1 MRTWQPRCASRWTP
15 CKADL
20 HTKWRVNGWCLD
32 RWSPWNFSQN
42 TWDVIN
48 EAAKTM
54 GITWRQLRPLETSFS
69 RHQVCVC
76 VWSFLPTATSL
87 FNPAENQ
94 HECPLGCQ
102 LQLWPWPSI
111 VSAFFELVGRPLV
124 ESDMIPEAYVA
135 WVTTVRKERTK
146 RRERMGFPHAEDQMI
161 KLNVVSI
168 KLSKSRC
175 LQRFIALATTS
186 QYCPMAC

>member
-1 MRTWQPRCASRWTP
+1 MLGSLVAMEFQSKHLGC
-15 CKADL
+15 
-20 HTKWRVNGWCLD
+20 HKWSHKNHGD
-32 RWSPWNFSQN
+32 NMETTETTWNFFL
-42 TWDVIN
+42 T
-48 EAAKTM
+48 
-54 GITWRQLRPLETSFS
+54 TSS
-69 RHQVCVC
+69 VRVCVC
-76 VWSFLPTATSL
+76 VCVCEPFSLLQTSP

-94 HECPLGCQ
+94 HECPLGCP

-111 VSAFFELVGRPLV
+111 VSAFFELVGHPLV

-146 RRERMGFPHAEDQMI
+146 RRERMGFPHAEDKI
-161 KLNVVSI
+161 FKLNIVSI

-186 QYCPMAC
+186 QYYPMAC